1 MRAGAVKFLRQL
13 HQIQAALALKGGFAP
28 VGFGVMF
35 RQSATQ
41 KASDGLNPMP
51 ELFARLT

>member
-13 HQIQAALALKGGFAP
+13 HQIQAALALKGGFAL

-35 RQSATQ
+35 PAERYTKSI
-41 KASDGLNPMP
+41 
-51 ELFARLT
+51 